1 MVDETLTTNAEYS
14 RTHMGE
20 DVKTSSAEHTREVRC
35 VVWRLP
41 GIELKAELRAAL
53 ARPGFSVVEV
63 TDQFAALAH
72 AVMLTQSAAASAR
85 SLVVVVLVDPIKLE
99 DSLALVKA
107 LTTYVPKA
115 AVWMYEDSTVSLHS
129 GTPQLRAIKPS
140 DIQTWRVAMQ
150 QMADEASRELEVKV
164 VARQED
170 LSSKP
175 GSVIAPASK
184 EVEPKRLLNDE
195 ELALLLSLDE
205 GGGGA
210 GGAGGVGGMGAE
222 ERGSETKHG
231 KEKPKTTP
239 PIREGTEPEK

>member
-1 MVDETLTTNAEYS
+1 MINESLTTNDEYT

-20 DVKTSSAEHTREVRC
+20 DVKTSSAEYTREVRC

-72 AVMLTQSAAASAR
+72 AVMLSQSTAASIK
-85 SLVVVVLVDPIKLE
+85 SLVVVVLVDPIKLD

-115 AVWMYEDSTVSLHS
+115 AVWMYEDTTVSKSS

-140 DIQTWRVAMQ
+140 DLQAWRVAQQ
-150 QMADEASRELEVKV
+150 QMAQEAAREAEVNV

-170 LSSKP
+170 LSPKT
-175 GSVIAPASK
+175 GSVIGQANGGS
-184 EVEPKRLLNDE
+184 EPKRLLNDE
-195 ELALLLSLDE
+195 ELALLLSLDD
-205 GGGGA
+205 GGA
-210 GGAGGVGGMGAE
+210 GRDGDEKQE
-222 ERGSETKHG
+222 EIKPNPQPNPRDGNKPGSDDPQRTK
-231 KEKPKTTP
+231 
-239 PIREGTEPEK
+239 